1 MPVCVIIRVEV
12 SKVQKP
18 TKKEWVAI
26 TTCDAHFDDI
36 FYYAVQTTGIFC
48 RPSCKSKMPNYEN
61 VVIFKSRDAAIKA
74 GFRPCKRCK
83 SGGERV
89 PDDEWVLDIKR
100 YVEKNLGETL
110 SLEQIATAC
119 HGSESHL
126 HRTFKKV
133 TGETIHHYV
142 ISKKLILAQELLR
155 NEDLEIKQI
164 AGAVGFHN
172 AAQFATLFKKQ
183 MGMPPSKY
191 RNEVQK

>member
-1 MPVCVIIRVEV
+1 M
-12 SKVQKP
+12 QKP
-18 TKKEWVAI
+18 TKKEWTAI
-26 TTCDAHFDDI
+26 TDCDANFDGV

-48 RPSCKSKMPNYEN
+48 RPSCKSKAPNYEN
-61 VVIFKSRDAAIKA
+61 VVIFKSSGAAIKA

-89 PDDEWVLDIKR
+89 PDAEWVMDIKR
-100 YVEKNLGETL
+100 FVASNLAEPL
-110 SLEQIATAC
+110 SLEQIAAAC

-142 ISKKLILAQELLR
+142 IRKKLILAQEMLR
-155 NEDLEIKQI
+155 KENLEIKQI
-164 AGAVGFHN
+164 ARAVGFNN

-183 MGMPPSKY
+183 MGMTPSKY
-191 RNEVQK
+191 RNEVLK